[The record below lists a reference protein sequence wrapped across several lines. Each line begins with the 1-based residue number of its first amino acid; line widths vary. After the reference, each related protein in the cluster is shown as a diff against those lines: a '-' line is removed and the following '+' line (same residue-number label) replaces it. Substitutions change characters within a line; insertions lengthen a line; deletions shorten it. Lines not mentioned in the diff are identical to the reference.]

1 MRASNT
7 VSPDNIDPATLWSS
21 IMGALPRLLLWTLG
35 AFALTFGLL
44 SLMAPRFQS
53 EAQMTIDAK
62 VTGNPFSDPKQ
73 QAQGGETTTSRMDK
87 EAINTH
93 IRSLQSPS
101 LAAKIVTDLKLT
113 ETVEFN
119 SALGDID
126 AMGKVLRMIGVGG
139 PRPGQTD
146 QDRVIEAYF
155 SRLEVYSA
163 RESRQIGVRF
173 TSADPQLAAQ
183 VANAV
188 AETYRQQLA
197 GRQVEE
203 TKDVQDA
210 LSPKIEALT
219 KEVAAADVAVEK
231 FRGQADAFNTGIA
244 NQTQS
249 QQQLGELTNE
259 LSKLQALRSENEARA
274 KSGQEMLR
282 GGSGEALP
290 DVQKSPLIQNL
301 VQQRVRAERQLAEL
315 SATLLSGH
323 PRMQQ
328 LNADLAGLKKQITSE
343 VSKIVDGL
351 SKEARVSAERETSVK
366 KRLADLKAT
375 VVTAGPDEA
384 KLKMMVADAKSK
396 REELERLQTQFNVNK
411 ARADSKVVPVEA
423 KILSVA
429 SPSSVPVF
437 PKKMPWAALAALA
450 TFILGLA
457 ITILKAAA
465 GGARSVGG
473 APSGGM
479 SSRRNVVEQR
489 LPVGRPAMAAAAT
502 AGAMGAAAMAAEP
515 EPEPELQL
523 PHEEP
528 TRDDDG
534 VLRFDRSDRLV
545 AHVVSR
551 TPGRGGYRTLVAGD
565 SDGIDG
571 SQAAVSLVEGLA
583 RAGQAVVLVEWSH
596 RDQPVAEG
604 FGSEGLPGIA
614 ELVSGA
620 ASFEDVIVTVPGS
633 DAHFIPAGHGL
644 GELAA
649 TLDPDQLNLVL
660 DALDEAYAHIVV
672 VGDNSSARV
681 LFEVIQ
687 GRFDSGILV
696 GDSSVARSVLS
707 DPAGTFLG
715 FEVADIELLRFEE
728 AVEPEPVAV
737 VPTLSQRRLRM
748 FGVGSRAQQ
757 PG

>member
-21 IMGALPRLLLWTLG
+21 IMRALPRLLLWTLA
-35 AFALTFGLL
+35 AFAVTFGIL

-53 EAQMTIDAK
+53 EAQLTIDAK

-73 QAQGGETTTSRMDK
+73 QAQGGESTTSRMDK

-101 LAAKIVTDLKLT
+101 LAAKIVADLKLT

-126 AMGKVLRMIGVGG
+126 AMGKALRMLGVGG

-328 LNADLAGLKKQITSE
+328 LNADLAGLKKQITAE

-423 KILSVA
+423 KILSAA

-465 GGARSVGG
+465 GGARSAGG
-473 APSGGM
+473 APSGGT
-479 SSRRNVVEQR
+479 STRRNVVEQR
-489 LPVGRPAMAAAAT
+489 LPVGRPVMAAAAT
-502 AGAMGAAAMAAEP
+502 AGAMGAAAVAQAEVP
-515 EPEPELQL
+515 VVQP
-523 PHEEP
+523 EEP
-528 TRDDDG
+528 SLDDDG
-534 VLRFDRSDRLV
+534 VLRFDSSDTLV

-551 TPGRGGYRTLVAGD
+551 TPARGGYRTLIAGD
-565 SDGIDG
+565 NDGIDG

-583 RAGQAVVLVEWSH
+583 RAGQAVVLVEWNN
-596 RDQPVAEG
+596 REQPVAEG

-633 DAHFIPAGHGL
+633 DAHFIPAGQGL

-687 GRFDSGILV
+687 GRFDAGILV
-696 GDSSVARSVLS
+696 GDSSVGSSVLS

-715 FEVADIELLRFEE
+715 FEVADIELLRFEA

-737 VPTLSQRRLRM
+737 VPTLSQRRLKM

>member
-21 IMGALPRLLLWTLG
+21 IVRALPRVMLWTLG
-35 AFALTFGLL
+35 AFAVTFGLL

-53 EAQMTIDAK
+53 EAQLTIDAK
-62 VTGNPFSDPKQ
+62 ITGNPFSDPKQ
-73 QAQGGETTTSRMDK
+73 QAQGGESTTSRMDK

-93 IRSLQSPS
+93 IKSLQSPS
-101 LAAKIVTDLKLT
+101 LATKIVNDLKLT

-126 AMGKVLRMIGVGG
+126 ALGQGLRMLGLGG

-197 GRQVEE
+197 GRQVDE
-203 TKDVQDA
+203 TRDVQDA
-210 LSPKIEALT
+210 LTPKIEALT
-219 KEVAAADVAVEK
+219 KEVAAADVGVEK
-231 FRGQADAFNTGIA
+231 FRGQADAFNTGVA

-259 LSKLQALRSENEARA
+259 LSKAQALKSENEARA

-301 VQQRVRAERQLAEL
+301 VQQRVRAERQLAEV

-328 LNADLAGLKKQITSE
+328 LNADLGGLKKQITAE
-343 VSKIVDGL
+343 VGKIVDGL
-351 SKEARVSAERETSVK
+351 SKEARVSAERETSIK
-366 KRLADLKAT
+366 KRLAELKAT

-423 KILSVA
+423 KILSAA
-429 SPSSVPVF
+429 SPSSVSVF

-465 GGARSVGG
+465 GGARSGG
-473 APSGGM
+473 SVPTGGT
-479 SSRRNVVEQR
+479 SARRTVAAQR
-489 LPVGRPAMAAAAT
+489 LPVGGPVMATASAGDMASAAAAQPT
-502 AGAMGAAAMAAEP
+502 LEAQHDEP
-515 EPEPELQL
+515 SL
-523 PHEEP
+523 
-528 TRDDDG
+528 DDDG
-534 VLRFDRSDRLV
+534 VQRFDNSDMLV
-545 AHVVSR
+545 AHVVNQ
-551 TPGRGGYRTLVAGD
+551 TPARGGYRTLIAGD
-565 SDGIDG
+565 NDGIDA

-583 RAGQAVVLVEWSH
+583 RAGQSVVLVEWSH
-596 RDQPVAEG
+596 RDQPIAES
-604 FGSEGLPGIA
+604 FGAEGLPGIA
-614 ELVSGA
+614 DLVSGA

-633 DAHFIPAGHGL
+633 DAHFIPAGVGL

-649 TLDPDQLNLVL
+649 ALDPDQLNLVL

-681 LFEVIQ
+681 LFETIQ
-687 GRFDSGILV
+687 GRFDAGILV
-696 GDSSVARSVLS
+696 NDPTLAPSVLA

-715 FEVADIELLRFEE
+715 FEVADIELLRFEPL
-728 AVEPEPVAV
+728 VEPEPVAV
-737 VPTLSQRRLRM
+737 VPTASQRRLAI
-748 FGVGSRAQQ
+748 FGVGSRA
-757 PG
+757 